1 MSLPDNPSYPVE
13 LTDADFDS
21 AVKKY
26 KLLVV
31 DFWAPWCPPCLM
43 MAPVIENLAKKFE
56 GKIVFGKINVDENQQ
71 KASFFGIMSIPT
83 LLIFKEEKIQE
94 KIVGALPEELLE
106 NKLKK
111 YIEE

>member
-1 MSLPDNPSYPVE
+1 MSLPDNPFTPFE

-26 KLLVV
+26 KVLVV
-31 DFWAPWCPPCLM
+31 DFWAPWCPPCLIV
-43 MAPVIENLAKKFE
+43 APAIENLAKKFE
-56 GKIVFGKINVDENQQ
+56 GKIAFGKINVDENQE
-71 KASFFGIMSIPT
+71 KASYFGIMSIPT
-83 LLIFKEEKIQE
+83 LLIFKEERIQE